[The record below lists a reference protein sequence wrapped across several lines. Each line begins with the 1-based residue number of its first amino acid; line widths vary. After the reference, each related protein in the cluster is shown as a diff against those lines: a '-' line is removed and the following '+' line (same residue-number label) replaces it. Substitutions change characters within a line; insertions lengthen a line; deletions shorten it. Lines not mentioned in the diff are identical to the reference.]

1 MRSVIVGLSLL
12 IALVLAGCGSQESGT
27 TGAQD
32 TAQPTTPSASETE
45 EVEPAEPAEP
55 AGGGEIAVAE
65 TLDFTGTTVDGE
77 PFDGASLAGKPA
89 VIWFWAP
96 WCPTCKGQTP
106 NISALAEEYAGEVN
120 VVGVAG
126 LSDDEA
132 GIDAFAA
139 NTAGITNLT
148 DSPGDIW
155 RRFNITEQSV
165 FTVLDSNGKVVS
177 EGFLEDQELNDLVA
191 NLAG

>member
-1 MRSVIVGLSLL
+1 M
-12 IALVLAGCGSQESGT
+12 
-27 TGAQD
+27 
-32 TAQPTTPSASETE
+32 
-45 EVEPAEPAEP
+45 
-55 AGGGEIAVAE
+55 
-65 TLDFTGTTVDGE
+65 
-77 PFDGASLAGKPA
+77 
-89 VIWFWAP
+89 IWFWAP

-126 LSDDEA
+126 LSDDKA
-132 GIDAFAA
+132 GIEAFAA
-139 NTAGITNLT
+139 NTSGITNLS

-155 RRFNITEQSV
+155 RRFGIVEQSV

-177 EGFLEDQELNDLVA
+177 EGFLEDDELNNLVA

>member
-1 MRSVIVGLSLL
+1 MRSLIIGLTLACVL
-12 IALVLAGCGSQESGT
+12 TLAGCGDQDAGT
-27 TGAQD
+27 ATGADDSTQSST
-32 TAQPTTPSASETE
+32 TADSGSEAS
-45 EVEPAEPAEP
+45 EP
-55 AGGGEIAVAE
+55 AGGDEIAVAK

-77 PFDGASLAGKPA
+77 PFDAASLAGKPA

-126 LSDDEA
+126 LSDDKA
-132 GIDAFAA
+132 GIEAFAA
-139 NTAGITNLT
+139 NTSGITNLS

-155 RRFNITEQSV
+155 RRFGIVEQSV

-177 EGFLEDQELNDLVA
+177 EGFLEDDELNNLVA

>member
-32 TAQPTTPSASETE
+32 TAQPATPAASETE
-45 EVEPAEPAEP
+45 AAEPSEP
-55 AGGGEIAVAE
+55 AGGGEIGVAE

-177 EGFLEDQELNDLVA
+177 EGFLEDEELNDLVA
-191 NLAG
+191 SLAG